1 MAQRTQV
8 ILISDLSGDEI
19 KDGGES
25 IGFSYRGTDYTI
37 DLSEKE
43 AKSFDKAI
51 AMYIEHSQK
60 QRGGQRRI
68 GNMRRHTGGGSD
80 REHLKAAREW
90 LRANGYQVSDRGR
103 IKAELMDLY
112 DNRPL

>member
-8 ILISDLSGDEI
+8 ILISDLSGDEL
-19 KDGGES
+19 KDGGQS
-25 IGFSYRGTDYTI
+25 ISFSYRGADYTI
-37 DLSEKE
+37 DLSDKE
-43 AKSFDKAI
+43 AKGFDKAI

-68 GNMRRHTGGGSD
+68 GNMRRHNEGGSD
-80 REHLKAAREW
+80 REHLRAAREW
-90 LRANGYQVSDRGR
+90 LRTNGYQVSDRGR

-112 DNRPL
+112 NNRPL